1 MPLSRP
7 RGMAGFSIVW
17 SGQLVSLLGTNMTGF
32 GVTIWAY
39 EKTGAA
45 TSLSLLGFFFVAPM
59 LIFSPFAGAIVD
71 RYNRKLMMM
80 VSDLASGVATLIILI
95 LLALGKLEI
104 WHLYITSAFQGIFQG
119 FQWPAYSAAIT
130 TMLPKEQYGRANG
143 MMSLVETAPGIFAP
157 LMAGALIGWIGLVGI
172 LLIDVITFVFAIG
185 ALLLVHIPNTPVT
198 EEGQKGQGSL
208 LKEAAYGFWYIL
220 KRPSLLGLQLVFLT
234 GNFFVSIPGAIY
246 AALILARSG
255 NDEMVFGAVN
265 TVGALGGL
273 VGGIAMSAWGGP
285 KRRVHG
291 VLAGWAL
298 SGLLGTMLMGLGR
311 GLVVWAAAS
320 FMGAFLVP
328 FINGSNQAIWQ
339 SKVAPDIQGRVFSI
353 RRLIAWFVSPLAM
366 LIAGP
371 LADQVLEPVM
381 RTGGSLAA
389 IFGPVVGTGPGT
401 GISLIFVFGGILA
414 TLVGLGGYLI
424 PVIWEAETILPDHDA
439 ARVVSDSVP
448 DAGA

>member
-1 MPLSRP
+1 MPLNRP

-17 SGQLVSLLGTNMTGF
+17 FGQLISLMGTNMTGF
-32 GVTIWAY
+32 GVTIWAF

-45 TSLSLLGFFFVAPM
+45 TTLSLLGFFFVAPM
-59 LIFSPFAGAIVD
+59 LIFSPIAGAIVD

-80 VSDLASGVATLIILI
+80 VSDLASGIATVIILI

-143 MMSLVETAPGIFAP
+143 MMSLVETAPGILAP
-157 LMAGALIGWIGLVGI
+157 LMAGALISLIGLVGI
-172 LLIDVITFVFAIG
+172 LWIDVITFVFAIG
-185 ALLLVHIPNTPVT
+185 ALLLVFIPSTPVT
-198 EEGQKGQGSL
+198 EEGRKGSGSL

-234 GNFFVSIPGAIY
+234 GNFFVSIPFAIF

-255 NDEMVFGAVN
+255 NNELVFGTVN
-265 TVGALGGL
+265 TVGAVGGL
-273 VGGIAMSAWGGP
+273 VGGLIMSAWGGP

-298 SGLLGTMLMGLGR
+298 SGLFGVSLLGFGR

-320 FMGAFLVP
+320 FLTSFLVP

-353 RRLIAWFVSPLAM
+353 RRLIAWFVNPLAL

-371 LADQVLEPVM
+371 LADKVMEPAMQSGGNLAAFLEPVV
-381 RTGGSLAA
+381 GS
-389 IFGPVVGTGPGT
+389 GPGS
-401 GISLIFVFGGILA
+401 GMSVIFIVGGILA
-414 TLVGLGGYLI
+414 SLVGLGGYLVPAI
-424 PVIWEAETILPDHDA
+424 RNAESILPDHDA
-439 ARVVSDSVP
+439 SQIVSPPLPEV
-448 DAGA
+448 GE

>member
-1 MPLSRP
+1 MPLNRP
-7 RGMAGFSIVW
+7 RGMVGFSIIW
-17 SGQLVSLLGTNMTGF
+17 FGQLVSLLGTNMTGF

-39 EKTGAA
+39 EKTGSA

-80 VSDLASGVATLIILI
+80 VSDLASGIATLIILV

-104 WHLYITSAFQGIFQG
+104 WHLFITSAFQGIFQG

-143 MMSLVETAPGIFAP
+143 MMSLVETGPGIFAP
-157 LMAGALIGWIGLVGI
+157 LMAGALISLIGLGGI
-172 LLIDVITFVFAIG
+172 LLIDVITFCFAIG
-185 ALLLVHIPNTPVT
+185 ALLLVAIPNAPVT
-198 EEGQKGQGSL
+198 AEGQKGQGSL

-220 KRPSLLGLQLVFLT
+220 KRPSLLGLQLVFLI
-234 GNFFVSIPGAIY
+234 GNFFVSIPAAIY

-255 NDEMVFGAVN
+255 NNELVFGTVN
-265 TVGALGGL
+265 TVGAIGGL
-273 VGGIAMSAWGGP
+273 VGGVLMSAWGGP

-298 SGLLGTMLMGLGR
+298 SGLLGTTLMGLGD

-320 FMGAFLVP
+320 FIGAFLIP

-371 LADQVLEPVM
+371 LADKGLEPAM
-381 RTGGSLAA
+381 LSGGTLATV
-389 IFGPVVGTGPGT
+389 FGPWVGTGPGS
-401 GISLIFVFGGILA
+401 GISVIFVVCGILA
-414 TLVGLGGYLI
+414 SLVGLAGYLI
-424 PVIWEAETILPDHDA
+424 PVIREAETILPDHDVGVLA
-439 ARVVSDSVP
+439 SQ
-448 DAGA
+448 DAPGVGG

>member
-1 MPLSRP
+1 MPLKQP
-7 RGMAGFSIVW
+7 RGMIGFSIVW
-17 SGQLVSLLGTNMTGF
+17 FGQLISLLGTNMTGF

-39 EKTGAA
+39 EKTGSA

-59 LIFSPFAGAIVD
+59 LIFSPIAGAIVD

-80 VSDLASGVATLIILI
+80 LSDLASGLATIIILI
-95 LLALGKLEI
+95 LLSLGKLEI
-104 WHLYITSAFQGIFQG
+104 WHLYLTSVVQGVFQG

-130 TMLPKEQYGRANG
+130 TMLPKAQYARANG

-157 LMAGALIGWIGLVGI
+157 LMAGALIGVIGLTGV
-172 LLIDVITFVFAIG
+172 LIIDIVTFVFAIG
-185 ALLLVHIPNTPVT
+185 ALLLVFIPNTPVT

-208 LKEAAYGFWYIL
+208 FKEAAYGFWYIV
-220 KRPSLLGLQLVFLT
+220 KRPSLLGLQVVFLI
-234 GNFFVSIPGAIY
+234 GNFFVSIPAAIY

-255 NDEMVFGAVN
+255 NDEIVFGAVN
-265 TVGALGGL
+265 TIGAVGGLLGGL
-273 VGGIAMSAWGGP
+273 AMSAWGGP

-298 SGLLGTMLMGLGR
+298 SGLLGTTLMGLGK
-311 GLVVWAAAS
+311 GLVVWGAAS
-320 FMGAFLVP
+320 FLGAFLIP

-371 LADQVLEPVM
+371 LADRVLDPAM
-381 RTGGSLAA
+381 QAGTGWAETLGK
-389 IFGPVVGTGPGT
+389 VVGNGPGS
-401 GISLIFVFGGILA
+401 GISVLFLFCGILA
-414 TLVGLGGYLI
+414 SLVGLGGYLV
-424 PVIWEAETILPDHDA
+424 PVVRDAETLLPDHDLGSQA
-439 ARVVSDSVP
+439 SPAE
-448 DAGA
+448 A

>member
-1 MPLSRP
+1 MPLNRP
-7 RGMAGFSIVW
+7 RGMTGFSIVW
-17 SGQLVSLLGTNMTGF
+17 FGQLVSLMGTNMTGF

-45 TSLSLLGFFFVAPM
+45 TTLSLLGFFFVAPM
-59 LIFSPFAGAIVD
+59 LIFSPIAGAIVD

-80 VSDLASGVATLIILI
+80 VSDLASGIATVIILI

-143 MMSLVETAPGIFAP
+143 MMSLVETAPGILAP
-157 LMAGALIGWIGLVGI
+157 LMAGALISLIGLVGI
-172 LLIDVITFVFAIG
+172 LWIDVITFVFAIG
-185 ALLLVHIPNTPVT
+185 ALLLVFIPSTPVT
-198 EEGQKGQGSL
+198 EEGRKGSGSL

-234 GNFFVSIPGAIY
+234 GNFFVSIPFAIF

-255 NDEMVFGAVN
+255 NNELVFGTVN
-265 TVGALGGL
+265 TVGAVGGL
-273 VGGIAMSAWGGP
+273 VGGLIMSAWGGP

-298 SGLLGTMLMGLGR
+298 SGLFGVSLLGFGR

-320 FMGAFLVP
+320 FLTSFLVP

-353 RRLIAWFVSPLAM
+353 RRLIAWFVNPLAL

-371 LADQVLEPVM
+371 LADKVMEPAMQSGGNLAAFLEPVV
-381 RTGGSLAA
+381 GS
-389 IFGPVVGTGPGT
+389 GPGS
-401 GISLIFVFGGILA
+401 GMSVIFIVGGILA
-414 TLVGLGGYLI
+414 SLVGLGGYLVPAI
-424 PVIWEAETILPDHDA
+424 RNAESILPDHDA
-439 ARVVSDSVP
+439 SQIVSPPLPETD
-448 DAGA
+448 G